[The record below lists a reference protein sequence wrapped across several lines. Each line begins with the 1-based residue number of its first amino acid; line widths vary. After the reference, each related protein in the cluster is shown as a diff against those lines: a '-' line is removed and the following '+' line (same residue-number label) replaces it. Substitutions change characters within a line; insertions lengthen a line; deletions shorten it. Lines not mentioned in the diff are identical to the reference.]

1 MEDQRTKDEGSS
13 LVQIDHVVGR
23 DRSLFRQAGD
33 WPHTWLLK
41 TAWLLEVK
49 GQSGADPLPGQAKPA
64 QGRIGEGR
72 TDAASSSK
80 GLGQQRVRDALS
92 ISQEKLQA

>member
-1 MEDQRTKDEGSS
+1 MGVPAWCRLTMWW
-13 LVQIDHVVGR
+13 GR

-33 WPHTWLLK
+33 WPYTWLLE
-41 TAWLLEVK
+41 TTWSLEVK
-49 GQSGADPLPGQAKPA
+49 RQSGVHPLSGQAEPA
-64 QGRIGEGR
+64 RVRVGEGR
-72 TDAASSSK
+72 TGAASSSK